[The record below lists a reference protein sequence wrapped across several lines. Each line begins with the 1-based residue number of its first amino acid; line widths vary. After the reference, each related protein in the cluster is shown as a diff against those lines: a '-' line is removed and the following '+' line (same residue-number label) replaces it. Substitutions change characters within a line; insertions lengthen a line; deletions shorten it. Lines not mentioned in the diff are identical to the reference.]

1 MLFHRRSS
9 RYLPVVY
16 DRVHSLISI
25 FGIVNRRIVNN
36 AIQNRVLHF
45 PVSCFLQSPVA

>member
-9 RYLPVVY
+9 QYLPIVY

-45 PVSCFLQSPVA
+45 PVSHFLQCPVA